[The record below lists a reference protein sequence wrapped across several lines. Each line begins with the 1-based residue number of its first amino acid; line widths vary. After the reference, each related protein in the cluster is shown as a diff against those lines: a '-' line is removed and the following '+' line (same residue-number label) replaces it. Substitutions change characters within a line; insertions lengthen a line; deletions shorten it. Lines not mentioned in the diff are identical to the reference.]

1 MRRVKLH
8 VNYNGKNISESL
20 MNFVTDFSYT
30 DAASGELDDLT
41 IVVSDRDR
49 KWQKTWMPAEGD
61 KIAAA
66 IEVFDWEKEGQI
78 EKYPCGTFHVD
89 SLSFSGAP
97 DELRIQAASF
107 PISSGVRQ
115 EKRTKVWEKVNF
127 SVIAADVAKRAGLKL
142 VREVKTDPTYDRI
155 EQQEKTDFG
164 FLLDLA
170 KQGGIACKVTD
181 GKLVLFDESKF
192 EKGKSVAVFERD
204 KDRIISYSFEW
215 SADNCA
221 YRACELTYEE
231 SEKITVIDPP
241 KEDPKGDPKGD
252 PKDTPK
258 RRKKRKKKGRKKT
271 IKKTK
276 KVTYVPPGAPKMG
289 PILRVKESA
298 KSQADALRIAKNRL
312 REKNKQANRASMSVM
327 GDIRIA
333 AGVVITIK
341 GFGKFDG
348 KYIVD
353 RVVHQVGGSGY
364 VTNMELRKVLG
375 W

>member
-1 MRRVKLH
+1 MRKVKLH
-8 VNYNGKNISESL
+8 INYNGKNISQSL
-20 MNFVTDFSYT
+20 MNYVLDFSYT
-30 DAASGELDDLT
+30 DATSGELDDLT

-49 KWQKTWMPAEGD
+49 VWQKSWMPAEGD

-66 IEVFDWEKEGQI
+66 IEVFDWEKEGQVK
-78 EKYPCGTFHVD
+78 KYPCGTFHVD

-142 VREVKTDPTYDRI
+142 AREVKTDPTYDRI

-170 KQGGIACKVTD
+170 KQEGIACKVTA

-192 EKGKSVAVFERD
+192 EKGKSVAEFERD
-204 KDRIISYSFEW
+204 KDRIISYNFEW

-252 PKDTPK
+252 PKDAPK

-276 KVTYVPPGAPKMG
+276 KVTYTPPRAPKTG

-312 REKNKQANRASMSVM
+312 REKNKQANRASMTVM

-364 VTNMELRKVLG
+364 VTNMKLRKVLG